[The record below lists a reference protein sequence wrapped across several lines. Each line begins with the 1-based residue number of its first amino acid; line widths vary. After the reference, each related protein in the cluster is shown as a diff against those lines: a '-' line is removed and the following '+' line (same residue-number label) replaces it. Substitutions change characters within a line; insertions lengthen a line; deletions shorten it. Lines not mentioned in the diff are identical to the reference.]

1 MGRIPQG
8 GVLLAKKGIFEK
20 ILGKFG
26 LKDQIFETDES
37 CLAALKDP
45 QEEIRMKALE
55 FLGLRNTVSTI
66 APFVEILES
75 NDIIKVKEAAINAL
89 EVMKRP
95 ESFSILTRMLEHDD
109 PWIRA
114 KSAIALSELGDKKA
128 LEPLRKAFEITD
140 GEARIPISQALMR
153 FGDKEAT
160 HEVKQKQFE
169 LRKKKTE
176 SDDDIFLGDI
186 NESGSGDSSVTF
198 SDDDL
203 RIEELYNS
211 VSQRKD
217 RAALDT
223 LTEYLKDPD
232 EVRRMK
238 ALKVL
243 SRIQKDR
250 PIREIIA
257 ESLNDSSLAIAR
269 MASDILKSYR
279 NNDLIGTYVKLLRW
293 NDSEIKKHVT
303 HYMIKNAGEEC
314 FAYLSK
320 ALQVKNLALRSAL
333 LPIAAELD
341 FSKLKPAF
349 MNALHDPDLSEETIL
364 EVIRKMPVIH
374 DPDFLKF
381 LLNALWT
388 GKDELVMQ
396 ITDYLKEL
404 KSEDVKQ
411 FLISA
416 LSHETAAVK
425 MRAARVLARMGEQE
439 VHAALMEYLDDPVPT
454 VKIQAGQA
462 LTELSEEKA
471 FDKMVQIFMTDRNA
485 EVRRFMLVYLSKL
498 NLEKSI
504 DSLSK
509 GLEDSEPTVRCQA
522 LWEMKSFT
530 GELSESMQNKVIS
543 LIDDPDP
550 DVVNQSVDTM
560 VALHLI
566 GYDDEMREKAISL
579 CRKAMLDGSIHG
591 SYQKKAL
598 ENLAVLEG
606 SDLTKHFNDL
616 SAVESDEEII
626 LLFLEKV
633 AGYST
638 KEALALLISSLQ
650 DKREAVSL
658 KAAELLSTRNEKEII
673 LPLLRIVAKNPHS
686 PQSVPLLKG
695 ASRALQE
702 YHEQKAAPLI
712 LRILTSDIPQ
722 IKEYALLCTGELGFH
737 ELKEFIVP
745 LVNDSN
751 WRIRYEASIALG
763 LLRDKG
769 AMQGLIDIIIARKQ
783 WEKRTV
789 VLDDIT
795 DDEKDKASS
804 GRDEDQAALH
814 ILEMESIYYD
824 KLRRA
829 IRAAGILEEP
839 RLAHY
844 LLEMCSNDRPQ
855 IARVSKIALAKLK
868 DETAVPMLMKFID
881 TRDPELLRMI
891 LVCLLPFEKQVEINI
906 SNALITE
913 NEENR
918 IWAMKCLVHFHI
930 HDVGNSLIESLKM
943 RGWRARKWA
952 ARAIG
957 KMLVFSAERELCE
970 SLNDHNDF
978 YVKEA
983 LRTLG
988 SLKSS
993 SSVKYLEIAFQRRN
1007 PGIREEA
1014 IRALGEFTSE
1024 HSVEYFRSALKDE
1037 NPYVRYAAMRGLG
1050 RLENNQFVED
1060 LEELLASDNIG
1071 DRVWAAF
1078 SLVKSGDE
1086 RGLDVLTSIL
1096 NEPPQDVFRE
1106 FLMYKEKRCEYYAFQ
1121 PPSYATWNYCGPTLF
1136 IRDDHFQ
1143 KIKDGDYDL
1152 LEDHELIND
1161 IVLFERIPPEV
1172 EGIAEALKVLVEI
1185 GDSDMDGLVMP
1196 HLESHFEYISL
1207 YAIRTLVMLLGESA
1221 LPRLS
1226 VLLEKATTNTA
1237 FEIIKQI
1244 EDLEVEGREALL
1256 SDALHTLTLDNEKRE
1271 MVENLLFRLEL
1282 KKQFK

>member
-1 MGRIPQG
+1 M
-8 GVLLAKKGIFEK
+8 AKKGIFDK
-20 ILGKFG
+20 ILGKIG
-26 LKDQIFETDES
+26 LKDQVFETDES

-45 QEEIRMKALE
+45 QAEIRIKAIE
-55 FLGLRNTVSTI
+55 FLGIRNTVSTI
-66 APFVEILES
+66 APFVGILES
-75 NDIIKVKEAAINAL
+75 DEIVKVKEAAIDAL
-89 EVMKRP
+89 GIMKRP
-95 ESFSILTRMLEHDD
+95 ESFSILARMLEHHD
-109 PWIRA
+109 PWVRA
-114 KSAIALSELGDKKA
+114 KSAIALSELGDKRA
-128 LEPLRKAFEITD
+128 VEPLRKAFEITD

-160 HEVKQKQFE
+160 HEIKQKQFE

-176 SDDDIFLGDI
+176 SEDDIFTGDL
-186 NESGSGDSSVTF
+186 NESGGGDASISF

-203 RIEELYNS
+203 RIEDLYNS

-223 LTEYLKDPD
+223 LSEYLRDPD
-232 EVRRMK
+232 EVRRLK
-238 ALKVL
+238 TLKVL
-243 SRIQKDR
+243 SRIQKER
-250 PIREIIA
+250 HIREIIA
-257 ESLNDSSLAIAR
+257 EALKDQSLTIAR
-269 MASDILKSYR
+269 MASDVLKNYR
-279 NNDLIGTYVKLLRW
+279 NNDLIGAYVKLLRW
-293 NDSEIKKHVT
+293 DDSEIKKHIT
-303 HYMIKNAGEEC
+303 HFMIKNAGEDC
-314 FAYLSK
+314 FTYLSK

-349 MNALHDPDLSEETIL
+349 LHALQDPDLSSETIL
-364 EVIRKMPVIH
+364 EVIKKMPVIH

-381 LLNALWT
+381 LLNTLWT
-388 GKDELVMQ
+388 GRDDLVMQ
-396 ITDYLKEL
+396 IADYLKEL
-404 KSEDVKQ
+404 KSNNVKQ

-439 VHAALMEYLDDPVPT
+439 VSAALMEYLDDPVPT

-471 FDKMVQIFMTDRNA
+471 FDRMAQIFLTDRNPA
-485 EVRRFMLVYLSKL
+485 VRRFMLVYLSRL
-498 NLEKSI
+498 NFEKSL
-504 DSLSK
+504 DFFSK
-509 GLEDSEPTVRCQA
+509 GLEDSEPAVRCQA
-522 LWEMKSFT
+522 LWEMKGYT
-530 GELSESMQNKVIS
+530 GELEEALQNKVILS
-543 LIDDPDP
+543 IDDPDP

-566 GYDDEMREKAISL
+566 GYDDERREKAISL
-579 CRKAMLDGSIHG
+579 CRKVMLDSSVHS
-591 SYQKKAL
+591 SYRKRAL
-598 ENLAVLEG
+598 ENLAELEG
-606 SDLTKHFNDL
+606 SELADHYNDL
-616 SAVESDEEII
+616 SAVESDEEIV

-638 KEALALLISSLQ
+638 KEALALLITSLQ
-650 DKREAVSL
+650 DKRESVSL
-658 KAAELLSTRNEKEII
+658 KAAELLSRRNEKEII

-737 ELKEFIVP
+737 ELKDFIVP
-745 LVNDSN
+745 LTNDIN
-751 WRIRYEASIALG
+751 WRVRYEAAIALG
-763 LLRDKG
+763 LLRDKA

-783 WEKRTV
+783 WEKRTI
-789 VLDDIT
+789 VLDDISE
-795 DDEKDKASS
+795 DEKEKVSS
-804 GRDEDQAALH
+804 GRDEDQAA
-814 ILEMESIYYD
+814 INMQEMESIYYD

-844 LLEMCSNDRPQ
+844 LLELCSNDRPQ
-855 IARVSKIALAKLK
+855 IARASKIALAKLR
-868 DETAVPMLMKFID
+868 DEAAVPMLMKFID
-881 TRDPELLRMI
+881 TRDPELLRML

-918 IWAMKCLVHFHI
+918 IWAMKCLAHFHI
-930 HDVGNSLIESLKM
+930 HDVGNALIESLKM
-943 RGWRARKWA
+943 RGWRVRKWA

-957 KMLVFSAERELCE
+957 KMLVYGAERELCE

-993 SSVKYLEIAFQRRN
+993 SSVKYLETAFQRRN

-1060 LEELLASDNIG
+1060 LEELLASDNVG

-1096 NEPPQDVFRE
+1096 NEPPQYVFRE
-1106 FLMYKEKRCEYYAFQ
+1106 FLMYKEKRCDYYAFQ

-1185 GDSDMDGLVMP
+1185 GDSDMDGLVIP
-1196 HLESHFEYISL
+1196 HLDSHFEYLSM
-1207 YAIRTLVMLLGESA
+1207 YAIRALVMLIGENA

-1226 VLLEKATTNTA
+1226 ALLENVTTNTA
-1237 FEIIKQI
+1237 FEIIRQI
-1244 EDLEVEGREALL
+1244 EDLEVDGREALL
-1256 SDALHTLTLDNEKRE
+1256 SDALHNLTLDNEKRE

-1282 KKQFK
+1282 KKRFR